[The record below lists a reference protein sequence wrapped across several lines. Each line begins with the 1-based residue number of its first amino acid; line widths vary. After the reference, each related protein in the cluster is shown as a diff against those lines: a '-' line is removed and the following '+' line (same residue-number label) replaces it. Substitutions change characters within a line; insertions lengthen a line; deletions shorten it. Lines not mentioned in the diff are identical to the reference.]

1 MSTNIAIARN
11 QKILAVKESTR
22 GTLAFPATDGSAVE
36 IVAAGAGEMNQN
48 PNFSNSNEIRNTRDV
63 LDRFVDARPAGSW
76 SFPTYMRPSGT
87 AGDVP
92 QDDILYES
100 WFGSKTVNAGT
111 SVAYTQALTKPSF
124 SLWML
129 RDHTCFFAKGCVAN
143 QFNPTVNNQGG
154 VTQNWSG
161 GFMWLGWVGTDTVA
175 SDSAADD
182 TITVNEPKKFCVGGR
197 IQNTTTGEDN
207 SGEGYEITAV
217 DYTTGEITLGTA
229 LTTAWSTD
237 DVIAPFLPSTT
248 TVGEPLANRLTTIDI
263 GSDTSKKIQ
272 SMSLTLNDAASF
284 IEDEI
289 TTEGHPTD
297 YLETERDLRG
307 SIDLYFRKADL
318 AYFRDGFEDTE
329 LDVSI
334 NFGNTAGAQAVL
346 NMPQTSIEVPTVSTN
361 APAINLSIG
370 IIALGSSGEDSCSLT
385 FT

>member
-1 MSTNIAIARN
+1 
-11 QKILAVKESTR
+11 
-22 GTLAFPATDGSAVE
+22 
-36 IVAAGAGEMNQN
+36 
-48 PNFSNSNEIRNTRDV
+48 
-63 LDRFVDARPAGSW
+63 
-76 SFPTYMRPSGT
+76 
-87 AGDVP
+87 
-92 QDDILYES
+92 
-100 WFGSKTVNAGT
+100 
-111 SVAYTQALTKPSF
+111 
-124 SLWML
+124 
-129 RDHTCFFAKGCVAN
+129 
-143 QFNPTVNNQGG
+143 
-154 VTQNWSG
+154 
-161 GFMWLGWVGTDTVA
+161 MWLGWVGTDTVA

-229 LTTAWSTD
+229 LTTAWLTD

-370 IIALGSSGEDSCSLT
+370 IMALGSSGEDSCSLT